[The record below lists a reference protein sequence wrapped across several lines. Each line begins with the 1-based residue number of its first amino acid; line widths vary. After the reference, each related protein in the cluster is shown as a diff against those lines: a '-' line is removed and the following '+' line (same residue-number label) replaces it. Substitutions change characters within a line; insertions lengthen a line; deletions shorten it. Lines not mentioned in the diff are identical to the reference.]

1 MFCSSG
7 VVMLGLLTGQKPLE
21 SSRPWSEQSFVR
33 WATPQLHNIDSLA
46 KMVDHTLIN
55 DSLNE
60 HLISSRLFFF
70 Y

>member
-1 MFCSSG
+1 
-7 VVMLGLLTGQKPLE
+7 MLELLTGRKPLE
-21 SSRPWSEQSFVR
+21 SSRLRSEQSLVR
-33 WATPQLHNIDSLA
+33 WATPQLHDISLA

-70 Y
+70 C